1 MLKTITQHILL
12 TRTLSD
18 QVSAYYTQYAST
30 ERVTPAGVVL
40 QLVAHEF
47 QLTFPPKLAAFP
59 TCASC
64 SSTWV
69 RVSWFS
75 CHVSFQII
83 HQPCIA
89 QLPCNTPTS
98 PIVAT
103 LSQFHQIYIFVVSL
117 ILSHDFFFFFVFFS
131 FFSFE
136 ENTNFFR
143 LN

>member
-103 LSQFHQIYIFVVSL
+103 LSQFHQIYIYICSESHSL
-117 ILSHDFFFFFVFFS
+117 SRFLFLFRFLFFFLFWGKYEFF
-131 FFSFE
+131 
-136 ENTNFFR
+136 
-143 LN
+143 